1 MSRFPA
7 NSYSQAVPDSND
19 GALEARSEEP
29 RRGRREALWTPE
41 FDPRLPQSQLQY
53 GEMRPTPDG
62 VRPSRAPERLMIE
75 TEKKMEKKE
84 DSPPKKTEK
93 ESQDRDKN
101 RKTKEHKKDDQ
112 SDAKEEKHRDSK
124 PSAESKSSSESKADS
139 KKPRGKKK

>member
-101 RKTKEHKKDDQ
+101 RKRLTKNPQTFCVQLARNLRHG
-112 SDAKEEKHRDSK
+112 SPKENYHGKQCNTNR
-124 PSAESKSSSESKADS
+124 AD
-139 KKPRGKKK
+139 